1 MRQTRSKQRVL
12 RLAQDEAAIAADELL
27 AVVRET
33 DFVESEEIFE
43 EAGATFSRKSRHFA
57 PAVDRRTGLRAR

>member
-1 MRQTRSKQRVL
+1 MQRTQ
-12 RLAQDEAAIAADELL
+12 RLAQDKAVTAADELL
-27 AVVRET
+27 AVVVSET

-43 EAGATFSRKSRHFA
+43 EAGATFSRKPRHFA

>member
-1 MRQTRSKQRVL
+1 MQRAQ
-12 RLAQDEAAIAADELL
+12 RLAQDAAVSAADELL
-27 AVVRET
+27 AIVVSET